1 MDPILDRCS
10 IRHFKDRKLTEEE
23 IQALLRAGFS
33 APSARNLQPW
43 VFVVIEDPIKI
54 QNLRSFSPYA
64 GPLESAPLA
73 ILVCADQRV
82 NPSLDYCQQ
91 DCAAA
96 TENILIQAKAMGL
109 GSCWLGGYP
118 NPERIDKIREW
129 IDLPEC
135 LMPLWVIA
143 IGQPDE
149 KETIKNKWNDQKI
162 IRL

>member
-10 IRHFKDRKLTEEE
+10 IRQFKDQKLTEEE

-43 VFVVIEDPIKI
+43 VFVVIEDPAKI
-54 QNLRSFSPYA
+54 QALRDFSPYA
-64 GPLESAPLA
+64 DPLETAPLA
-73 ILVCADQRV
+73 ILICADQNH

-118 NPERIDKIREW
+118 NLDRIEKIRDL
-129 IDLPEC
+129 IDLPSS
-135 LMPLWVIA
+135 LMPLWVLA
-143 IGQPDE
+143 IGHPGE
-149 KETIKNKWNDQKI
+149 EGSIKNKWNDKKI